1 MFNVSVEMSLIK
13 EDKSVRTGKGRPSTS
28 VERAFIAKKKRRP
41 AAPIPNTSIRT
52 DCYDHLPSFT
62 EKKGNIESL
71 TARDSHLLNV
81 QNVTNIHDVRLCL
94 TKNIQLFSRIS
105 RVMSE

>member
-1 MFNVSVEMSLIK
+1 MGYHRLIWHFFDISIVQGWILYKRDAGNNPLSLKMFNVSVAMSLIK

-52 DCYDHLPSFT
+52 DC
-62 EKKGNIESL
+62 
-71 TARDSHLLNV
+71 
-81 QNVTNIHDVRLCL
+81 
-94 TKNIQLFSRIS
+94 
-105 RVMSE
+105 